1 MAIRLT
7 ANDYEPF
14 EACLGA
20 ENDVG
25 NGDGCQHGQS
35 EIQRTFHG
43 MCNECVWGGVFCA
56 NFEGGRTGG
65 PVCCHCHGALTWT
78 RKLALTV
85 CTGGLVSLACSFVR
99 AICFACASRAPKMVQ
114 IDR

>member
-14 EACLGA
+14 EASLGA

-35 EIQRTFHG
+35 ETRSFHG
-43 MCNECVWGGVFCA
+43 MWNECVWGGVFFCG
-56 NFEGGRTGG
+56 NFEG
-65 PVCCHCHGALTWT
+65 ALCFV
-78 RKLALTV
+78 TV
-85 CTGGLVSLACSFVR
+85 TVR
-99 AICFACASRAPKMVQ
+99 
-114 IDR
+114 